1 MIEILENAENQMY
14 RGGQDLAGTEDG
26 FDVRAA
32 GIMDGIF
39 DTYQKGAPPI
49 ATIKSDSGGS

>member
-1 MIEILENAENQMY
+1 MITALKSAENQMY

-32 GIMDGIF
+32 GIMDGLF
-39 DTYQKGAPPI
+39 DTFKPGAPPI
-49 ATIKSDSGGS
+49 AKINSGEVS

>member
-1 MIEILENAENQMY
+1 MITALKSTENQMY

-32 GIMDGIF
+32 GIMDGLF
-39 DTYQKGAPPI
+39 DTFKPGAPPI
-49 ATIKSDSGGS
+49 AKINSGEVS